1 MSKFKQLYGD
11 ARDAFAKEPESAVI
25 VAEIESRLTDSF
37 HSRVE
42 ARDFALDV
50 DEPEPLGGKDKG
62 PTPPEYLLA
71 ALGSC
76 QEITYR
82 LYADALGI
90 PLNSVSVK
98 LEGRLDLRGIVGADE
113 AVRPG
118 CSGIRGV
125 VRIDSPAGEAEL
137 KKLKAVVDR
146 HCPILDTIQ
155 NPTPVSLEL
164 EPVRE
169 KEAAAE

>member
-1 MSKFKQLYGD
+1 MSKFKQLYED

-25 VAEIESRLTDSF
+25 LAETEGRLTDSF
-37 HSRVE
+37 HSRVR

-50 DEPEPLGGKDKG
+50 DEPEALGGEDNG

-90 PLNSVSVK
+90 PVNSVSVK
-98 LEGRLDLRGIVGADE
+98 LEGRLDLRGFVGVDE

-118 CSGIRGV
+118 CSGIRGI
-125 VRIDSPAGEAEL
+125 VRIDSPASEEDL
-137 KKLKAVVDR
+137 KKLKAIVDR
-146 HCPILDTIQ
+146 HCPILDTIS

-164 EPVRE
+164 EATRE
-169 KEAAAE
+169 DLAAAQ